1 MAKNTSVLLGDQF
14 ESFISAQ
21 VQSGQFSSA
30 SEVIRAAL
38 RLLQNENQKITLLRK
53 ALDTTGEAAGM
64 ATPFDNEAFK
74 QDMMAKF
81 THSNAGD

>member
-1 MAKNTSVLLGDQF
+1 MAKNTSVLLGTHF
-14 ESFISAQ
+14 ENFIKGE
-21 VQSGQFSSA
+21 VQSGKFSSA

-38 RLLQNENQKITLLRK
+38 RLLQHENQKITLLRK
-53 ALDTTGEAAGM
+53 ALDAGEASGM